1 MIDDFDDG
9 LSDVEQDAA
18 MRLMNAELEDDEIAD
33 YESDMAIWEHSMGI
47 GY

>member
-9 LSDVEQDAA
+9 LTDVEQDAA
-18 MRLMNAELEDDEIAD
+18 MDLLRAELLDEEIAD
-33 YESDMAIWEHSMGI
+33 YESELAIWEHSMGI